1 MPINTEFFKF
11 CAHLLKKQKFTISSQ
26 YEYFSVKNGCYD
38 IVTIKKGGEKIE
50 KHKVGSSCLRHKSV
64 QL

>member
-11 CAHLLKKQKFTISSQ
+11 CAHLLKKQKFTINSQ

-50 KHKVGSSCLRHKSV
+50 KHEVGSSCLRHKSI

>member
-11 CAHLLKKQKFTISSQ
+11 CAHLLKKQKFTINSQ
-26 YEYFSVKNGCYD
+26 YEYFSVKNACYY
-38 IVTIKKGGEKIE
+38 IGTVNEGGEKIE
-50 KHKVGSSCLRHKSV
+50 KHEVGSSCLRHKSV